1 MNKVISGTLDRERER
16 DGGGVNGYDIN
27 GGPSSFFYLNGVQM
41 FEKRRTRRHTY
52 YPYIETRTFS
62 LSF

>member
-1 MNKVISGTLDRERER
+1 MNKVKFQEHWIDG
-16 DGGGVNGYDIN
+16 GGGVNGYDIN